1 MKYPTARFVFDR
13 KHTASKTTKGTVQI
27 EITFE
32 RKRKWLTTG
41 VRLYSDQWSEKTK
54 VRNTVQ
60 SLDLNER
67 LDAQMQNINEFI
79 NSLIKKKEEFSFDKL
94 EHFLKYSQHKES
106 FIDFVR
112 RRVSERTDLT
122 KGTLNTH
129 ASLINSLEEFGRI
142 IYFTDITT
150 ANIMY
155 YDDFLHRKYTKQT
168 TVHGYHKRLKR
179 YINEAMKYELLNE
192 NPYNKLKFDRG
203 KSEGIKYLTLEQI
216 TQIQRLKISSV
227 SIERVRDLFIFQCY
241 TGLSYADL
249 FKFDFSTVTRKGNK
263 FFIRDARIKTD
274 EEYFIMLL
282 KPAIEILKKYEFNLP
297 KISNYQ
303 YNLRLKV
310 VQEIAGIK
318 LSLHSHMARHSFA
331 VMALNMGVSIENLA
345 KMMGHTDIKTT
356 QIYAKVLNKSV
367 QEEFEKMDSKLK

>member
-27 EITFE
+27 EILFE
-32 RKRKWLTTG
+32 RKRKWISTG
-41 VRLYSDQWSEKTK
+41 VRLYSDQWNDKAK
-54 VRNTVQ
+54 VKNTVQ
-60 SLDLNER
+60 SVDLNER

-79 NSLIKKKEEFSFDKL
+79 NNLIKNKEAFSFDKL
-94 EHFLKYSQHKES
+94 EHFLKYSQQKES
-106 FIDFVR
+106 FIDFIK
-112 RRVSERTDLT
+112 RRVSERTDLR

-142 IYFTDITT
+142 VYFSDITT

-155 YDDFLHRKYTKQT
+155 YDDFLHKKYNKQT

-179 YINEAMKYELLNE
+179 YINEAIKYELIKE

-203 KSEGIKYLTLEQI
+203 KSEGIKYLTIEQI
-216 TQIQRLKISSV
+216 NQIRSLEIASE
-227 SIERVRDLFIFQCY
+227 SIDKVRDLFIFQCF

-249 FKFDFSTVTRKGNK
+249 FKFDFSTVIERKKK
-263 FFIRDARIKTD
+263 FFIRDARVKNQ
-274 EEYFIMLL
+274 EEYFLMLL
-282 KPAIEILKKYEFNLP
+282 KPAMEILRKYDFKLP
-297 KISNYQ
+297 AISNYQ
-303 YNLRLKV
+303 YNLRLKI
-310 VQEIAGIK
+310 VQELAKIK

-367 QEEFEKMDSKLK
+367 QEEFEKMDSKL

>member
-27 EITFE
+27 EILFE
-32 RKRKWLTTG
+32 RKRKWISTG
-41 VRLYSDQWSEKTK
+41 VRLYSDQWNDKAK
-54 VRNTVQ
+54 VKNTVQ
-60 SLDLNER
+60 SVDLNER
-67 LDAQMQNINEFI
+67 LDAHMQNINEFI
-79 NSLIKKKEEFSFDKL
+79 NNLIKNKEAFSFDKL
-94 EHFLKYSQHKES
+94 EHFLKYSQQKES
-106 FIDFVR
+106 FIDFIK
-112 RRVSERTDLT
+112 RRVSERTDLR

-142 IYFTDITT
+142 VYFSDITT

-155 YDDFLHRKYTKQT
+155 YDDFLHKKYNKQT

-179 YINEAMKYELLNE
+179 YINEAIKYELIKE

-203 KSEGIKYLTLEQI
+203 KSEGIKYLTIEQI
-216 TQIQRLKISSV
+216 NQIRSLEIASE
-227 SIERVRDLFIFQCY
+227 SIDKVRDLFIFQCF

-249 FKFDFSTVTRKGNK
+249 FKFDFSTVIERKKK
-263 FFIRDARIKTD
+263 FFIRDARVKTQ
-274 EEYFIMLL
+274 EEYFLMLL
-282 KPAIEILKKYEFNLP
+282 KPAMEILRKYDFKLP
-297 KISNYQ
+297 AISNYQ
-303 YNLRLKV
+303 YNLRLKI
-310 VQEIAGIK
+310 VQELAKIK

-367 QEEFEKMDSKLK
+367 QEEFEKMDSKL

>member
-1 MKYPTARFVFDR
+1 MKYPTVRFVFDR

-27 EITFE
+27 EILFE
-32 RKRKWLTTG
+32 RKRKWISTG
-41 VRLYSDQWSEKTK
+41 VRLYSDQWNDKAK
-54 VRNTVQ
+54 VKNTVQ
-60 SLDLNER
+60 SVDLNER

-79 NSLIKKKEEFSFDKL
+79 NNLIKNKEAFSFDKL
-94 EHFLKYSQHKES
+94 EHFLKYSQQKES
-106 FIDFVR
+106 FIDFIK
-112 RRVSERTDLT
+112 RRVSERTDLR

-142 IYFTDITT
+142 VYFSDITT

-155 YDDFLHRKYTKQT
+155 YDDFLHKKYNKQT

-179 YINEAMKYELLNE
+179 YINESIKYELIKE

-203 KSEGIKYLTLEQI
+203 KSEGIKYLTIEQI
-216 TQIQRLKISSV
+216 NQIRSLEIASE
-227 SIERVRDLFIFQCY
+227 SIDKVRDLFIFQCF

-249 FKFDFSTVTRKGNK
+249 FKFDFSTVIERKNK
-263 FFIRDARIKTD
+263 FFIRDVRVKTQ
-274 EEYFIMLL
+274 EEYFLMLL
-282 KPAIEILKKYEFNLP
+282 KPAMEILRKYDFKLP
-297 KISNYQ
+297 AISNYQ
-303 YNLRLKV
+303 YNLRLKI
-310 VQEIAGIK
+310 VQELAKIK

-367 QEEFEKMDSKLK
+367 QEEFEKMDSKL

>member
-1 MKYPTARFVFDR
+1 MKYPRVRFVFDR

-216 TQIQRLKISSV
+216 NQIQGLKISSE

-249 FKFDFSTVTRKGNK
+249 FKFDFSTVTRKGDK
-263 FFIRDARIKTD
+263 FFIRDARVKTD

-310 VQEIAGIK
+310 VQEIAEIK

-367 QEEFEKMDSKLK
+367 QEEFEKMDSKL

>member
-27 EITFE
+27 EILFE
-32 RKRKWLTTG
+32 RKRKWISTG
-41 VRLYSDQWSEKTK
+41 VRLYSDQWNDKTK
-54 VRNTVQ
+54 IKNTVQ
-60 SLDLNER
+60 SVELNER

-79 NSLIKKKEEFSFDKL
+79 NNLIKNKEAFSFDKL
-94 EHFLKYSQHKES
+94 EHFLKYSQQKES
-106 FIDFVR
+106 FIDFIK
-112 RRVSERTDLT
+112 RRVSERTDLRR
-122 KGTLNTH
+122 GTLNTH
-129 ASLINSLEEFGRI
+129 SSLINSLQEFGRI
-142 IYFTDITT
+142 IYFTDLTT
-150 ANIMY
+150 ANVMY
-155 YDDFLHRKYTKQT
+155 YDDFLHKKYTKQT

-179 YINEAMKYELLNE
+179 YINEAIKYELLKD

-203 KSEGIKYLTLEQI
+203 KSEGIKYLTTEQI
-216 TQIQRLKISSV
+216 NQIRSLEIASE
-227 SIERVRDLFIFQCY
+227 SIDKVRDLFIFQCF

-249 FKFDFSTVTRKGNK
+249 FKFDFSTVIERKKK
-263 FFIRDARIKTD
+263 FFIRDARVKTQ
-274 EEYFIMLL
+274 EEYFLMLL
-282 KPAIEILKKYEFNLP
+282 KPAMEILRKYDFKLP
-297 KISNYQ
+297 AISNYQ

-310 VQEIAGIK
+310 VQELAKIK

-367 QEEFEKMDSKLK
+367 QEEFEKMDSKL

>member
-27 EITFE
+27 EILFE
-32 RKRKWLTTG
+32 RKRKWISTG
-41 VRLYSDQWSEKTK
+41 VRLYSDQWNDKAK
-54 VRNTVQ
+54 VKNTVQ
-60 SLDLNER
+60 SVDLNER

-79 NSLIKKKEEFSFDKL
+79 NNLIKNKEAFSFDKL
-94 EHFLKYSQHKES
+94 EHFLKYSQQKES
-106 FIDFVR
+106 FIDFIK
-112 RRVSERTDLT
+112 RRVSERTDLR

-142 IYFTDITT
+142 VYFSDITT

-155 YDDFLHRKYTKQT
+155 YDDFLHKKYTKQT
-168 TVHGYHKRLKR
+168 TIHGYHKRLKR
-179 YINEAMKYELLNE
+179 YINESIKYELIKE

-203 KSEGIKYLTLEQI
+203 KSEGIKYLTIEQI
-216 TQIQRLKISSV
+216 NQIRSLEIASE
-227 SIERVRDLFIFQCY
+227 SIDKVRDLFIFQCF

-249 FKFDFSTVTRKGNK
+249 FKFDFSTVIERKKK
-263 FFIRDARIKTD
+263 FFIRDARVKTQ
-274 EEYFIMLL
+274 EEYFLMLL
-282 KPAIEILKKYEFNLP
+282 KPAMEILRKYDFKLP
-297 KISNYQ
+297 AISNYQ

-310 VQEIAGIK
+310 VQELAKIK

-367 QEEFEKMDSKLK
+367 QEEFEKMDSKL

>member
-1 MKYPTARFVFDR
+1 MKYPTVRFVFDR

-27 EITFE
+27 EILFE
-32 RKRKWLTTG
+32 RKRKWISTG
-41 VRLYSDQWSEKTK
+41 VRLYSDQWNDKAK
-54 VRNTVQ
+54 VKNTVQ
-60 SLDLNER
+60 SVDLNER

-79 NSLIKKKEEFSFDKL
+79 NNLIKNKEAFSFDKL
-94 EHFLKYSQHKES
+94 EHFLKYSQQKES
-106 FIDFVR
+106 FIDFIK
-112 RRVSERTDLT
+112 RRVSERTDLR

-142 IYFTDITT
+142 VYFSDITT

-155 YDDFLHRKYTKQT
+155 YDDFLHKKYNKQT

-179 YINEAMKYELLNE
+179 YINEAIKYELIKE

-203 KSEGIKYLTLEQI
+203 KSEGIKYLTIEQI
-216 TQIQRLKISSV
+216 NQIRSLEIASE
-227 SIERVRDLFIFQCY
+227 SIDKVRDLFIFQCF

-249 FKFDFSTVTRKGNK
+249 FKFDFSTVIERKKK
-263 FFIRDARIKTD
+263 FFIRDARVKNQ
-274 EEYFIMLL
+274 EEYFLMLL
-282 KPAIEILKKYEFNLP
+282 KPAMEILRKYDFKLP
-297 KISNYQ
+297 AISNYQ
-303 YNLRLKV
+303 YNLRLKI
-310 VQEIAGIK
+310 VQELAKIK

-367 QEEFEKMDSKLK
+367 QEEFEKMDSKL

>member
-27 EITFE
+27 EILFE
-32 RKRKWLTTG
+32 RKRKWISTG
-41 VRLYSDQWSEKTK
+41 VRLYSDQWNDKTK
-54 VRNTVQ
+54 VKNTVQ
-60 SLDLNER
+60 SVDLNER

-79 NSLIKKKEEFSFDKL
+79 NNLIKNKEAFSFDKL
-94 EHFLKYSQHKES
+94 EHFLRYSQQKES
-106 FIDFVR
+106 FIDFIK
-112 RRVSERTDLT
+112 RRVSERTDLR

-142 IYFTDITT
+142 IYFSDITT

-155 YDDFLHRKYTKQT
+155 YDDFLHKKYAKQT

-179 YINEAMKYELLNE
+179 YINESIKYELIKE

-203 KSEGIKYLTLEQI
+203 KSEGIKYLTIEQI
-216 TQIQRLKISSV
+216 NQIQSLEIASE
-227 SIERVRDLFIFQCY
+227 SIDKVRDLFIFQCF

-249 FKFDFSTVTRKGNK
+249 FKFDFSTVIERKNK
-263 FFIRDARIKTD
+263 FFIRDVRVKTQ
-274 EEYFIMLL
+274 EEYFLMLL
-282 KPAIEILKKYEFNLP
+282 KPALEILRKYDFKLP
-297 KISNYQ
+297 AISNYQ
-303 YNLRLKV
+303 YNLRLKI
-310 VQEIAGIK
+310 VQELAKIK

-345 KMMGHTDIKTT
+345 KMLGHTDIKTT

-367 QEEFEKMDSKLK
+367 QEEFEKMDSKL

>member
-27 EITFE
+27 EILFE
-32 RKRKWLTTG
+32 RKRKWISTG
-41 VRLYSDQWSEKTK
+41 VRLYSDQWNDKTK
-54 VRNTVQ
+54 IKNTVQ
-60 SLDLNER
+60 SVELNER

-79 NSLIKKKEEFSFDKL
+79 NNLIKNKEAFSFDKL
-94 EHFLKYSQHKES
+94 EHFLKYSQQKES
-106 FIDFVR
+106 FIDFIK
-112 RRVSERTDLT
+112 RRVSERTDLRR
-122 KGTLNTH
+122 GTLNTH
-129 ASLINSLEEFGRI
+129 SSLINSLQEFGRI
-142 IYFTDITT
+142 IYFTDLTT
-150 ANIMY
+150 ANVMY
-155 YDDFLHRKYTKQT
+155 YDDFLHKKYTKQT

-179 YINEAMKYELLNE
+179 YINEAIKYELLKD

-203 KSEGIKYLTLEQI
+203 KSEGIKYLTTEQI
-216 TQIQRLKISSV
+216 NQIRSLEIASE
-227 SIERVRDLFIFQCY
+227 SIDKVRDLFIFQCF

-249 FKFDFSTVTRKGNK
+249 FKFDFSTVIERKKK
-263 FFIRDARIKTD
+263 FFIRDARVKNQ
-274 EEYFIMLL
+274 EEYFLMLL
-282 KPAIEILKKYEFNLP
+282 KPAMEILRKYDFKLP
-297 KISNYQ
+297 AISNYQ

-310 VQEIAGIK
+310 VQELAKIK

-367 QEEFEKMDSKLK
+367 QEEFEKMDSKL

>member
-1 MKYPTARFVFDR
+1 MKYPTVRFVFDR

-27 EITFE
+27 EILFE
-32 RKRKWLTTG
+32 RKRKWISTG
-41 VRLYSDQWSEKTK
+41 VRLYSDQWNDKTK
-54 VRNTVQ
+54 VKNTVQ
-60 SLDLNER
+60 SIDLNER

-79 NSLIKKKEEFSFDKL
+79 NNLIKNKEAFSFDKL
-94 EHFLKYSQHKES
+94 EHFLKYSQQKES
-106 FIDFVR
+106 FIDFIK
-112 RRVSERTDLT
+112 RRVSERTDLR

-142 IYFTDITT
+142 VYFSDITT

-155 YDDFLHRKYTKQT
+155 YDDFLHKKYTKQT
-168 TVHGYHKRLKR
+168 TIHGYHKRLKR
-179 YINEAMKYELLNE
+179 YINESIKYELIKE

-203 KSEGIKYLTLEQI
+203 KSEGIKYLTIEQI
-216 TQIQRLKISSV
+216 NQIRSLEIASE
-227 SIERVRDLFIFQCY
+227 SIDKARDLFIFQCF

-249 FKFDFSTVTRKGNK
+249 FKFDFSTVIERKNK
-263 FFIRDARIKTD
+263 FFIRDVRVKTQ
-274 EEYFIMLL
+274 EEYFLMLL
-282 KPAIEILKKYEFNLP
+282 KPAMEILRKYDFKLP
-297 KISNYQ
+297 AISNYQ
-303 YNLRLKV
+303 YNLRLKI
-310 VQEIAGIK
+310 VQELAKIK

-367 QEEFEKMDSKLK
+367 QEEFEKMDSKL

>member
-1 MKYPTARFVFDR
+1 MKYPTVRFVFDR

-27 EITFE
+27 EILFE
-32 RKRKWLTTG
+32 RKRKWISTG
-41 VRLYSDQWSEKTK
+41 VRLYSDQWNDKTK
-54 VRNTVQ
+54 VKNTVQ
-60 SLDLNER
+60 SVDLNER

-79 NSLIKKKEEFSFDKL
+79 NNLIKNKEAFSFDKL
-94 EHFLKYSQHKES
+94 EHFLKYSQQKES
-106 FIDFVR
+106 FINFIK
-112 RRVSERTDLT
+112 RRVSERTDLR

-142 IYFTDITT
+142 VYFSDITT

-155 YDDFLHRKYTKQT
+155 YDDFLHKKYAKQT

-179 YINEAMKYELLNE
+179 YINESIKYELIKE

-203 KSEGIKYLTLEQI
+203 KSEGIKYLTIEQI
-216 TQIQRLKISSV
+216 NQIRSLEIASE
-227 SIERVRDLFIFQCY
+227 SIDKVRDLFIFQCF

-249 FKFDFSTVTRKGNK
+249 FKFDFSTVIERKNK
-263 FFIRDARIKTD
+263 FFIRDVRVKTQ
-274 EEYFIMLL
+274 EEYFLMLL
-282 KPAIEILKKYEFNLP
+282 KPAMEILRKYDFKLP
-297 KISNYQ
+297 AISNYQ
-303 YNLRLKV
+303 YNLRLKI
-310 VQEIAGIK
+310 VQELAKIK

-367 QEEFEKMDSKLK
+367 QEEFEKMDSKL

>member
-27 EITFE
+27 EILFE
-32 RKRKWLTTG
+32 RKRKWISTG
-41 VRLYSDQWSEKTK
+41 VRLYSDQWNDKTK
-54 VRNTVQ
+54 VKNTVQ
-60 SLDLNER
+60 SVDLNER

-79 NSLIKKKEEFSFDKL
+79 NNLIKNKEAFSFDKL
-94 EHFLKYSQHKES
+94 EHFLRYSQQKES
-106 FIDFVR
+106 FIDFIK
-112 RRVSERTDLT
+112 RRVSERTDLR

-142 IYFTDITT
+142 IYFSDITT

-155 YDDFLHRKYTKQT
+155 YDDFLHKKYAKQT

-179 YINEAMKYELLNE
+179 YINESIKYELIKE

-203 KSEGIKYLTLEQI
+203 KSEGIKYLTIEQI
-216 TQIQRLKISSV
+216 NQIRSLEIASE
-227 SIERVRDLFIFQCY
+227 SIDKVRDLFIFQCF

-249 FKFDFSTVTRKGNK
+249 FKFDFSTVIERKNK
-263 FFIRDARIKTD
+263 FFIRDVRVKTQ
-274 EEYFIMLL
+274 EEYFLMLL
-282 KPAIEILKKYEFNLP
+282 KPAMEILRKYDFKLP
-297 KISNYQ
+297 AISNYQ
-303 YNLRLKV
+303 YNLRLKI
-310 VQEIAGIK
+310 VQELAKIK

-367 QEEFEKMDSKLK
+367 QEEFEKMDSKL

>member
-27 EITFE
+27 EILFE
-32 RKRKWLTTG
+32 RKRKWISTG
-41 VRLYSDQWSEKTK
+41 VRLYSDQWNDKTK
-54 VRNTVQ
+54 VKNTVQ
-60 SLDLNER
+60 SVDLNER

-79 NSLIKKKEEFSFDKL
+79 NNLIKNKEAFSFDKL
-94 EHFLKYSQHKES
+94 EHFLRYSQQKES
-106 FIDFVR
+106 FIDFIK
-112 RRVSERTDLT
+112 RRVSERTDLR

-142 IYFTDITT
+142 VYFSDITT

-155 YDDFLHRKYTKQT
+155 YDDFLHKKYAKQT

-179 YINEAMKYELLNE
+179 YINESIKYELIKE

-203 KSEGIKYLTLEQI
+203 KSEGIKYLTIEQI
-216 TQIQRLKISSV
+216 NQIRSLEIASE
-227 SIERVRDLFIFQCY
+227 SIDKVRDLFIFQCF

-249 FKFDFSTVTRKGNK
+249 FKFDFSTVIERKNK
-263 FFIRDARIKTD
+263 FFIRDVRVKTQ
-274 EEYFIMLL
+274 EEYFLMLL
-282 KPAIEILKKYEFNLP
+282 KPAMEILRKYDFKLP
-297 KISNYQ
+297 AISNYQ
-303 YNLRLKV
+303 YNLRLKI
-310 VQEIAGIK
+310 VQELAKIK

-345 KMMGHTDIKTT
+345 KMMGHTYIKTT

-367 QEEFEKMDSKLK
+367 QEEFEKMDSKL

>member
-27 EITFE
+27 EILFE
-32 RKRKWLTTG
+32 RKRKWISTG
-41 VRLYSDQWSEKTK
+41 VRLYSDQWNDKTK
-54 VRNTVQ
+54 VKNTVQ
-60 SLDLNER
+60 SVDLNER

-79 NSLIKKKEEFSFDKL
+79 NNLIKNKETFSFDKL
-94 EHFLKYSQHKES
+94 EHFLKYSQQKES
-106 FIDFVR
+106 FIDFIK
-112 RRVSERTDLT
+112 RRVSERTDLR

-142 IYFTDITT
+142 IYFSDITT

-155 YDDFLHRKYTKQT
+155 YDDFLHKKYTKQT
-168 TVHGYHKRLKR
+168 TIHGYHKRLKR
-179 YINEAMKYELLNE
+179 YINESIKYELIKE

-203 KSEGIKYLTLEQI
+203 KSEGIKYLTIEQI
-216 TQIQRLKISSV
+216 NQIRSLEIASE
-227 SIERVRDLFIFQCY
+227 SIDKVRDLFIFQCF

-249 FKFDFSTVTRKGNK
+249 FKFDFSTVIERKKK
-263 FFIRDARIKTD
+263 FFIRDARVKTQ
-274 EEYFIMLL
+274 EEYFLMLL
-282 KPAIEILKKYEFNLP
+282 KPAMEILRKYDFKLP
-297 KISNYQ
+297 AISNYQ
-303 YNLRLKV
+303 YNLRLKI
-310 VQEIAGIK
+310 VQELAKIK

-345 KMMGHTDIKTT
+345 KMLGHTDIKTT

-367 QEEFEKMDSKLK
+367 QEEFEKMDSKL

>member
-27 EITFE
+27 EILFE
-32 RKRKWLTTG
+32 RKRKWISTG
-41 VRLYSDQWSEKTK
+41 VRLYSDQWNDKTK
-54 VRNTVQ
+54 VKNTVQ
-60 SLDLNER
+60 SVDLNER

-79 NSLIKKKEEFSFDKL
+79 NNLIKNKEAFSFDKL
-94 EHFLKYSQHKES
+94 EHFLKYSQQKES
-106 FIDFVR
+106 FIDFIK
-112 RRVSERTDLT
+112 RRVSERTDLR

-142 IYFTDITT
+142 IYFSDITT

-155 YDDFLHRKYTKQT
+155 YDDFLNKKYAKQT

-179 YINEAMKYELLNE
+179 YINESIKYELIKE

-203 KSEGIKYLTLEQI
+203 KSEGIKYLTIEQI
-216 TQIQRLKISSV
+216 NQIRSLEIASE
-227 SIERVRDLFIFQCY
+227 SIDKVRDLFIFQCF

-249 FKFDFSTVTRKGNK
+249 FKFDFSTVIERKKK
-263 FFIRDARIKTD
+263 FFIRDARVKTQ
-274 EEYFIMLL
+274 EEYFLMLL
-282 KPAIEILKKYEFNLP
+282 KPAMEILRKYDFKLP
-297 KISNYQ
+297 AISNYQ
-303 YNLRLKV
+303 YNLRLKI
-310 VQEIAGIK
+310 VQELAKIK

-367 QEEFEKMDSKLK
+367 QEEFEKMDSKL

>member
-27 EITFE
+27 EILFE
-32 RKRKWLTTG
+32 RKRKWISTG
-41 VRLYSDQWSEKTK
+41 VRLYSDQWNDKAK
-54 VRNTVQ
+54 VKNTVQ
-60 SLDLNER
+60 SVYLNER

-79 NSLIKKKEEFSFDKL
+79 NNLIKNKEAFSFDKL
-94 EHFLKYSQHKES
+94 EHFLKYSQQKES
-106 FIDFVR
+106 FIDFIK
-112 RRVSERTDLT
+112 RRVSERTDLR

-142 IYFTDITT
+142 VYFSDITT

-155 YDDFLHRKYTKQT
+155 YDDFLHKKYNKQT

-179 YINEAMKYELLNE
+179 YINEAIKYELIKE

-203 KSEGIKYLTLEQI
+203 KSEGIKYLTIEQI
-216 TQIQRLKISSV
+216 NQIRSLEIASE
-227 SIERVRDLFIFQCY
+227 SIDKVRDLFIFQCF

-249 FKFDFSTVTRKGNK
+249 FKFDFSTVIERKKK
-263 FFIRDARIKTD
+263 FFIRDARVKTQ
-274 EEYFIMLL
+274 EEYFLMLL
-282 KPAIEILKKYEFNLP
+282 KPAMEILRKYDFKLP
-297 KISNYQ
+297 AISNYQ
-303 YNLRLKV
+303 YNLRLKI
-310 VQEIAGIK
+310 VQELAKIK

-367 QEEFEKMDSKLK
+367 QEEFEKMDSKL

>member
-27 EITFE
+27 EILFE
-32 RKRKWLTTG
+32 RKRKWISTG
-41 VRLYSDQWSEKTK
+41 VRLYSDQWNDKTK
-54 VRNTVQ
+54 VKNTVQ
-60 SLDLNER
+60 SVDLNER

-79 NSLIKKKEEFSFDKL
+79 NNLIKNKEAFSFDKL
-94 EHFLKYSQHKES
+94 EHFLRYSQQKES
-106 FIDFVR
+106 FIDFIK
-112 RRVSERTDLT
+112 RRVSERTDLR

-142 IYFTDITT
+142 VYFSDITT

-155 YDDFLHRKYTKQT
+155 YDDFLHKKYAKQT

-179 YINEAMKYELLNE
+179 YINESIKYELIKE

-203 KSEGIKYLTLEQI
+203 KSEGIKYLTIEQI
-216 TQIQRLKISSV
+216 NQIRSLEIASE
-227 SIERVRDLFIFQCY
+227 SIDKVRDLFIFQCF

-249 FKFDFSTVTRKGNK
+249 FKFDFSTVIERKNK
-263 FFIRDARIKTD
+263 FFIRDVRVKTQ
-274 EEYFIMLL
+274 EEYFLMLL
-282 KPAIEILKKYEFNLP
+282 KPAMEILRKYDFKLP
-297 KISNYQ
+297 AISNYQ
-303 YNLRLKV
+303 YNLRLKI
-310 VQEIAGIK
+310 VQELAKIK

-345 KMMGHTDIKTT
+345 KMLGHTDIKTT

-367 QEEFEKMDSKLK
+367 QEEFEKMDSKL

>member
-1 MKYPTARFVFDR
+1 MKYPTVRFVFDR

-27 EITFE
+27 EILFE
-32 RKRKWLTTG
+32 RKRKWISTG
-41 VRLYSDQWSEKTK
+41 VRLYSDQWNDKTK
-54 VRNTVQ
+54 VKNTVQ
-60 SLDLNER
+60 SVDLNER

-79 NSLIKKKEEFSFDKL
+79 NNLIKNKEAFSFDKL
-94 EHFLKYSQHKES
+94 EHFLKYSQQKES
-106 FIDFVR
+106 FIDFIK
-112 RRVSERTDLT
+112 RRVSERTDLR

-142 IYFTDITT
+142 IYFSDITT

-155 YDDFLHRKYTKQT
+155 YDDFLHKKYAKQT

-179 YINEAMKYELLNE
+179 YINESIKYELIKE

-203 KSEGIKYLTLEQI
+203 KSEGIKYLTIEQI
-216 TQIQRLKISSV
+216 NQIRSLEIASE
-227 SIERVRDLFIFQCY
+227 SIDKVRDLFIFQCF

-249 FKFDFSTVTRKGNK
+249 FKFDFSTVIERKKK
-263 FFIRDARIKTD
+263 FFIRDARVKTQ
-274 EEYFIMLL
+274 EEYFLMLL
-282 KPAIEILKKYEFNLP
+282 KPAMEILRKYDFKLP
-297 KISNYQ
+297 AISNYQ
-303 YNLRLKV
+303 YNLRLKI
-310 VQEIAGIK
+310 VQELAKIK

-345 KMMGHTDIKTT
+345 KMLGHTDIKTT

-367 QEEFEKMDSKLK
+367 QEEFEKMDSKL

>member
-27 EITFE
+27 EILFE
-32 RKRKWLTTG
+32 RKRKWISTG
-41 VRLYSDQWSEKTK
+41 VRLYSDQWNDKTK
-54 VRNTVQ
+54 VKNTVQ
-60 SLDLNER
+60 SVDLNER

-79 NSLIKKKEEFSFDKL
+79 NNLIKNKEAFSFDKL
-94 EHFLKYSQHKES
+94 EHFLKYSQQKES
-106 FIDFVR
+106 FINFIK
-112 RRVSERTDLT
+112 RRVSERTDLR

-142 IYFTDITT
+142 VYFSDITT

-155 YDDFLHRKYTKQT
+155 YDHFLHKKYTKQT

-179 YINEAMKYELLNE
+179 YINESIKYELIKE

-203 KSEGIKYLTLEQI
+203 KSEGIKYLTIEQI
-216 TQIQRLKISSV
+216 NQIRSLEIASE
-227 SIERVRDLFIFQCY
+227 SIDKVRDLFIFQCF

-249 FKFDFSTVTRKGNK
+249 FKFDFSTVIERKNK
-263 FFIRDARIKTD
+263 FFIRDVRVKTQ
-274 EEYFIMLL
+274 EEYFLMLL
-282 KPAIEILKKYEFNLP
+282 KPAMEILRKYDFKLP
-297 KISNYQ
+297 AISNYQ
-303 YNLRLKV
+303 YNLRLKI
-310 VQEIAGIK
+310 VQELAKIK

-367 QEEFEKMDSKLK
+367 QEEFEKMDSKL